1 MFEEYCVNV
10 QKLLL
15 DIFRKHWSEG
25 KGKVQMDG
33 KNAQDNGGEGRVGI
47 TQADCMKAVQY
58 TSVVG
63 TFATLLYILT

>member
-1 MFEEYCVNV
+1 
-10 QKLLL
+10 
-15 DIFRKHWSEG
+15 
-25 KGKVQMDG
+25 MDG

-63 TFATLLYILT
+63 TFATLLYILTKLYFYFLHECAL

>member
-1 MFEEYCVNV
+1 
-10 QKLLL
+10 
-15 DIFRKHWSEG
+15 
-25 KGKVQMDG
+25 MDG